1 MRNLKLDEFTKY
13 KFLSGLDLSPQGKY
27 ACFAVHS
34 CNLEDNKYD
43 SNLWLYNVASNNYFQ
58 LTGLNKESSFIWE
71 NSGETVLFSSTRD
84 EKDRKRLESG
94 EAFTQY
100 YRINVNGG
108 EAQKAFQIPLKVT
121 GIRQINEEQY
131 LISAVFDASHKDL
144 SGLSDEEKAK
154 ELKRRKEEDAYQ
166 ILEEIPFW
174 ANGSGFIGNKSYRL
188 YIYNTKTGE
197 CKPVSQEAIGV
208 ESFNLNKDKT
218 KLVYTVETYQKGV
231 LALTNDVYIYDFKEE
246 TTELLSKNQY
256 SCGYINFIDDNNII
270 FIGTDGKSYG
280 LNENRKI
287 YSLNIVTKEIKC
299 LTPDLDKG
307 LYNSVGSDCRY
318 GGSSSCKVENGY
330 LYFTTTEG
338 DSSFINQMDLTKGSI
353 KQLTKSIGSVDGIAV
368 KADSILFIGL
378 RDLKLQELYSL
389 NGEQEEQ
396 LTTFNKWVSDDIKL
410 SKPEMLSFSTTE
422 EITIDGWVMKPVDFD
437 IDKKYPAIL
446 NIHGGPKTVYGT
458 VFYHEMQY
466 WANKGYFVFF
476 CNPRGSDGKGNEF
489 ADIRGKYGTIDYD
502 DIMRFTGEVL
512 KNYPNIDEN
521 RLGVTGGSYGGFMT
535 NWIIGH
541 THKFKA
547 AATQRSIS
555 NWIAKFG
562 ITDIGY
568 FFVEDQQAATPWT
581 DPDKLWWHSPM
592 RYVDKVKTPT
602 LIIHSDAD
610 YRCWINEGYQMF
622 TSLKYHGVEA
632 RMCVFKG
639 ENHELT
645 RSGKP
650 KNRIKNLEEI
660 TNWFDKYL

>member
-13 KFLSGLDLSPQGKY
+13 KFLSGLELSPQGKY
-27 ACFAVHS
+27 ACFAVHG
-34 CNLEDNKYD
+34 CNVDDNKYD
-43 SNLWLYNVASNNYFQ
+43 SNLWLYNMGGEKYFQ

-71 NSGETVLFSSTRD
+71 KDGEHILFSTTRD
-84 EKDRKRLESG
+84 EMDKKRLEGG
-94 EAFTQY
+94 EPFTQY

-121 GIRQINEEQY
+121 GIRQINDEEY
-131 LISAVFDASHKDL
+131 LVSAIFNSSHKDL
-144 SGLSDEEKAK
+144 AGLSDEEKAK
-154 ELKRRKEEDAYQ
+154 ELKRRKEEEAYE

-174 ANGSGFIGNKSYRL
+174 ANGAGFIGNNKNRL
-188 YIYNTKTGE
+188 YIYNTITGE
-197 CKPVSQEAIGV
+197 YKPVSSEFLGV

-218 KLVYTVETYQKGV
+218 KLVYSVETYEKGV
-231 LALTNDVYIYDFKEE
+231 LALSTDVYIHDLKEK
-246 TTELLSKNQY
+246 TTEPLLNNQY
-256 SCGYINFIDDNNII
+256 SCDYVNFLDDNHII

-287 YSLNIVTKEIKC
+287 YSLNIVTKEVKC

-318 GGSSSCKVENGY
+318 GGSSSYKVEDGY

-338 DSSFINQMDLTKGSI
+338 ASSFINQMDLANGII
-353 KQLTKSIGSVDGIAV
+353 KQLTKPIGSIDGISV
-368 KADSILFIGL
+368 KDDTILFVGL
-378 RDLKLQELYSL
+378 RDLNLQELYRL
-389 NGEQEEQ
+389 KGEKEEQ
-396 LTTFNKWVSDDIKL
+396 LTTFNKWVSNEVKL
-410 SKPEMLSFSTTE
+410 SKPEILSFTPTE
-422 EITIDGWVMKPVDFD
+422 EITIDGWVMRPVDFD
-437 IDKKYPAIL
+437 KDKKYPAIL

-502 DIMRFTGEVL
+502 DIMQFADEVL
-512 KNYPNIDEN
+512 KKYPNIDEN

-541 THKFKA
+541 SHRFKA